1 MSQIK
6 HIILFIFTLT
16 YLSAQVADTAA
27 VSVPPQDDVAAPL
40 TVAAPLSPDAMPTV
54 AVLDFENNGLPA
66 YEVES
71 LVERL
76 RSTVS
81 NTGVVRLLDR
91 KILEKILE
99 EQGLQQSGCT
109 TDECAAE
116 VGQLLGAQY
125 MIGGAI
131 GKLGDTY
138 TVEARWVSVS
148 TGATERTESITYEGP
163 VGGLV
168 TKMEDLGWQIIGA
181 QRVELETVV
190 ADTGTITVAI
200 LDFEPRGINALEAQT
215 LTDRFATEINST
227 GRAVL
232 VDRRQMTEVMQEQGY
247 EQAGCTSEE
256 CAAEVGALLGV
267 EFMIN
272 GAIGKLG
279 DTYTIDVK
287 MFNVQTGTA
296 ERTKNVTYT
305 GPVDG
310 MITEIEILAW
320 LMMGL
325 EPPDYLVEKQDK
337 SGERLTDVLANF
349 LLNYKATVRSALVPG
364 WGQLYYKDNTMAGMV
379 MGGGALMGFML
390 YNAHNNYKSS
400 KAKAIEFHGLYMDAT
415 KLVDLRSYKATS
427 KDHLSDTKSANN
439 KIIIYGTLLG
449 LTYATNVFHAYMLD
463 KSQLASGNFPRFELA
478 FNPEL
483 NAPQLRLSIA
493 LD

>member
-1 MSQIK
+1 MLRIK
-6 HIILFIFTLT
+6 NPLFFLAAFAFLGAQQADT
-16 YLSAQVADTAA
+16 SAVSPAPAQADTAA
-27 VSVPPQDDVAAPL
+27 VAAAPEKEL
-40 TVAAPLSPDAMPTV
+40 PTV
-54 AVLDFENNGLPA
+54 AVLDFEVNGLPD

-81 NTGVVRLLDR
+81 NTGQVRLLDR
-91 KILEKILE
+91 KMLEKILQ

-125 MIGGAI
+125 MIGGSI

-138 TVEARWVSVS
+138 TVEAKWVSVT
-148 TGATERTESITYEGP
+148 TGATERTESITYQGA

-168 TKMEDLGWQIIGA
+168 TQMEDLGWKIIGA
-181 QRVELETVV
+181 ERVETEIAVF
-190 ADTGTITVAI
+190 DTITVAV
-200 LDFEPRGINALEAQT
+200 LDFTPRGINTLEAQT
-215 LTDRFATEINST
+215 LTDRFSTEISKT
-227 GRAVL
+227 GLAILISRP
-232 VDRRQMTEVMQEQGY
+232 QMMEVMEAQGY
-247 EQAGCTSEE
+247 DEVECTSEE

-272 GAIGKLG
+272 GAVGKLG
-279 DTYTIDVK
+279 DTYTIDIK
-287 MFNVQTGTA
+287 MFNVQTGSA

-305 GPVDG
+305 GQVDG

-325 EPPDYLVEKQDK
+325 EPPDYLMEKQDK
-337 SGERLTDVLANF
+337 SGERVTDVLANF
-349 LLNYKATVRSALVPG
+349 ILNYKATVRSALVPG
-364 WGQLYYKDNTMAGMV
+364 WGQLYYKDNTMAGII
-379 MGGGALMGFML
+379 MGGGGLMGLML

-415 KLVDLRSYKATS
+415 KLVDLRSHKATS

-439 KIIIYGTLLG
+439 KIKIYGTLLG